1 MRFLVIF
8 VHFSPNRQ
16 TTYTDPNRPN
26 FTQLTNIQE
35 WLNSLGL
42 GDYISKFVAKRYL
55 NLSQAINLELTDL
68 PRLFDVYDESH
79 QSLIMESLKR
89 IQFELNFQNG
99 FLV

>member
-1 MRFLVIF
+1 MWLTTTKK
-8 VHFSPNRQ
+8 RQ
-16 TTYTDPNRPN
+16 TSYIDTNRPN

-42 GDYISKFVAKRYL
+42 GEYASKFVAKRYL
-55 NLSQAINLELTDL
+55 NLSQALNIELNDL
-68 PRLFDVYDESH
+68 VRTFEILDETH
-79 QSLIMESLKR
+79 KNLIMESLKR